1 MNNNLS
7 VHENQSSYSL
17 WTWLIA
23 LLLAILLLWMLMSG
37 RGPSSACCGVPTAA
51 PIEAAPVAAP
61 APIAAAEPF
70 GFNASCKEFSNT
82 GDASAFAWVAN
93 ADALKTM
100 LCGGEGLTA
109 AGDGKNVVLTGVVDS
124 EATKTKMGEDAKA
137 YFGDGVT
144 IDNQITVK
152 AAEPVAMAAPP
163 AAKLYF
169 DTAKTKQPA
178 DSAATLAPIVEWLKA
193 NPNAKAV
200 ISGFHDPRGSAA
212 RNAQLAKGRAQ
223 STYEA
228 LIAAGVDASRIEMRK
243 PADLNG
249 GGDLNEARRVEVSVE

>member
-7 VHENQSSYSL
+7 VHENQSSYNL
-17 WTWLIA
+17 WSWLIA

-37 RGPSSACCGVPTAA
+37 RGPSSACCGVPAAA
-51 PIEAAPVAAP
+51 PAAVAPA

-93 ADALKTM
+93 SDALKTV

-124 EATKTKMGEDAKA
+124 EATKTKIGEDAKA

-152 AAEPVAMAAPP
+152 AAEPVAMTAPP

-169 DTAKTKQPA
+169 DTAKTNQPA

-193 NPNAKAV
+193 NPNAKVAAKHAMSSLPKAV
-200 ISGFHDPRGSAA
+200 
-212 RNAQLAKGRAQ
+212 RNRLM
-223 STYEA
+223 
-228 LIAAGVDASRIEMRK
+228 MR
-243 PADLNG
+243 
-249 GGDLNEARRVEVSVE
+249 